1 MKNIK
6 VLFSNISLEFKFLFI
21 PSIFIF
27 FFIFFLFILSP
38 IKWSNISI
46 FGNAQTPLDF
56 SATYFLF
63 TLILSFIY
71 IFYIFLFRKITNNQK
86 QYEDKKN
93 LIEILQTFISLLPIF
108 VLLTFSLFLFFQIV
122 PKNLVANLT
131 IFTDSIEKYFFGNLL
146 SFKLIKLFG
155 NTITEKVIFF
165 CYNSLFLVIGL
176 SIFTLSI
183 SKDRLKFKKLIFC
196 LIIAFILAFPFWV
209 LFPIVSPSSIYFSNN
224 VVNQREIP
232 KEINLSQ
239 TFNYYNNAYNQ
250 SVVGTKENYLAVS
263 SFPSM
268 HVTWGIIAIWFL
280 IEKKKYLNMLFLS
293 WLIIEIIATIYT
305 MQHYAIDTMFG
316 ILFAFLII
324 KLVDKIFKK

>member
-1 MKNIK
+1 MSHKGK
-6 VLFSNISLEFKFLFI
+6 K
-21 PSIFIF
+21 
-27 FFIFFLFILSP
+27 LSEEH
-38 IKWSNISI
+38 K
-46 FGNAQTPLDF
+46 
-56 SATYFLF
+56 
-63 TLILSFIY
+63 
-71 IFYIFLFRKITNNQK
+71 RKIKEGARPYIRTAEHRRIVSERNRGEKNYFFKKGDRQLGEKNHMYNTN
-86 QYEDKKN
+86 
-93 LIEILQTFISLLPIF
+93 I
-108 VLLTFSLFLFFQIV
+108 
-122 PKNLVANLT
+122 LT
-131 IFTDSIEKYFFGNLL
+131 IWIKKYGKEEAN
-146 SFKLIKLFG
+146 KKWK
-155 NTITEKVIFF
+155 E
-165 CYNSLFLVIGL
+165 Y
-176 SIFTLSI
+176 
-183 SKDRLKFKKLIFC
+183 RLKFKKLIFC

-239 TFNYYNNAYNQ
+239 TFNYYNNTYNQ

-280 IEKKKYLNMLFLS
+280 MEKKKYLNMLFLS